1 MSQLN
6 VDTIK
11 KADGTGNLSVPA
23 ETGTVVTTASPSL
36 GRRNLIIN
44 GAMQVAQRGN
54 TSNDNGVFVADR
66 FQFRTS
72 GLGGAGAVIAA
83 STQSTV
89 VPSGF
94 ASALKTNVTTAG
106 SGFSADDRDGFAQ
119 KLETQDVA
127 HLFDAGNSFTLS
139 FWVRS
144 SLATTYGLTLNL
156 LNRDT
161 TSTGELYATSYTI
174 NSADT
179 WEKKTITIPATT
191 SSRSGGDDNS
201 TGLHIYWNL
210 EMISGGSRSSATANS
225 WVDNAT
231 SDQVVSAAA
240 DTGWMSSTHDFY
252 ITGVQL
258 EVGSVAT
265 PFEHRSYGDELALCQ
280 RYFYKSYPDGRYAGF
295 NTADD
300 VREGACVTRNQD
312 GLGRSAN
319 HWPFRYPVTMR
330 AKPTITVYSLNGTS
344 GSVSELS
351 GSLDHSSNITLTGF
365 YDTDHQGGWQVVD
378 AVTALGSLSFGGF
391 HVYANAEL

>member
-1 MSQLN
+1 MALSKIESQALD
-6 VDTIK
+6 VGQI
-11 KADGTGNLSVPA
+11 G
-23 ETGTVVTTASPSL
+23 

-54 TSNDNGVFVADR
+54 TTNNNGVFVADR
-66 FQFRTS
+66 FMFRTN
-72 GLGGAGAVIAA
+72 GLGAAGAVIAA

-106 SGFSADDRDGFAQ
+106 SGFSADNRNGFAQ

-144 SLATTYGLTLNL
+144 SLATTYGLTLTL

-161 TSTGELYATSYTI
+161 TSTGDQYATSYTI

-179 WEKKTITIPATT
+179 WEKKTITIPATA

-210 EMISGGSRSSATANS
+210 EMISGGSRSSATANA
-225 WVDNAT
+225 WADNVT
-231 SDQVVSAAA
+231 TDQVVSAAA
-240 DTGWMSSTHDFY
+240 DTGWMSSTNDFY

-258 EVGSVAT
+258 EVGDTAT
-265 PFEHRSYGDELALCQ
+265 PFEHRSYGEELQSCL
-280 RYFYKSYPDGRYAGF
+280 RYFWQITGASGNKDNFAIGMCHNTTQLFAQVHFPVAMRIEPTTVAEFDIQAVVAATGYNVSF
-295 NTADD
+295 N
-300 VREGACVTRNQD
+300 
-312 GLGRSAN
+312 
-319 HWPFRYPVTMR
+319 
-330 AKPTITVYSLNGTS
+330 
-344 GSVSELS
+344 SVSDMHEYGGRVTFNADS
-351 GSLDHSSNITLTGF
+351 GTWTAGNAGIVRVADSASSFI
-365 YDTDHQGGWQVVD
+365 
-378 AVTALGSLSFGGF
+378 SFD
-391 HVYANAEL
+391 AEL

>member
-1 MSQLN
+1 MAISKIDSDGITAGGITADSLN
-6 VDTIK
+6 I
-11 KADGTGNLSVPA
+11 GQIG
-23 ETGTVVTTASPSL
+23 

-66 FQFRTS
+66 YMFRTN
-72 GLGGAGAVIAA
+72 GLGAAGAVIAA
-83 STQSTV
+83 STQSTT
-89 VPSGF
+89 VPGGF

-106 SGFSADDRDGFAQ
+106 SGFSADNRDGFAQ

-144 SLATTYGLTLNL
+144 SLATTYGLTLTL

-161 TSTGELYATSYTI
+161 TSTGDQYATSYTI

-210 EMISGGSRSSATANS
+210 EMISGGSRSSATADS
-225 WVDNAT
+225 WADNVT
-231 SDQVVSAAA
+231 TDQVVSAAA

-265 PFEHRSYGDELALCQ
+265 PFEHRSYGEELALCQ
-280 RYFYKSYPDGRYAGF
+280 RYFYAEDNGDPFHMVAC
-295 NTADD
+295 
-300 VREGACVTRNQD
+300 GAAATSTLFI
-312 GLGRSAN
+312 GILAT
-319 HWPFRYPVTMR
+319 PVTMR
-330 AKPTITVYSLNGTS
+330 SAPTLTTS
-344 GSVSELS
+344 GSYAFAGSITGSATGLTLTDPTTSNNMQIRAS
-351 GSLDHSSNITLTGF
+351 GSFTTGNGGYLRNNNDTGAKFELD
-365 YDTDHQGGWQVVD
+365 
-378 AVTALGSLSFGGF
+378 
-391 HVYANAEL
+391 AEL